1 MQSRRVSWPIHGRIA
16 SSSLSFA
23 RCWYVR
29 AKTSWKTSS
38 ESSGRSRNACEQM
51 AKT

>member
-1 MQSRRVSWPIHGRIA
+1 MQSRRVSWPIQGRIA
-16 SSSLSFA
+16 SSSRSFS

-38 ESSGRSRNACEQM
+38 ASSCRSRNAWPQM
-51 AKT
+51 A